1 MNKSETKYLTKKFYE
16 RKKLQPYHLN
26 VKKPN
31 ITKSS
36 IIHRCNQIK
45 TVEPLGQ
52 KRLKPQAL
60 HTSNKALLY
69 CKNRI

>member
-1 MNKSETKYLTKKFYE
+1 MNKSETKYLAKKIYE

-31 ITKSS
+31 ITKSG

-45 TVEPLGQ
+45 TVEHFGQ

-60 HTSNKALLY
+60 NTSNKA
-69 CKNRI
+69 